1 MRLPIRQ
8 IVILLSLIVT
18 GGILLSVF
26 FLKDSFLGKKSDLA
40 DNDTSSPGLISLLP
54 QINSEGPVTVKVS
67 PRDFSQPATSWD
79 FEILLDTHSQNLE
92 DPGLTNNS
100 VLLDDKGNQLSPIY
114 WEDIPADE
122 VEPPQEHHRQGVLKF
137 KPISPRPKSIELRIN
152 RVGDVSGR
160 SFKWELR

>member
-1 MRLPIRQ
+1 MRLSI
-8 IVILLSLIVT
+8 ILLALALVAI
-18 GGILLSVF
+18 GILF
-26 FLKDSFLGKKSDLA
+26 IAFLKNGFPRKQNNFANNS
-40 DNDTSSPGLISLLP
+40 SSPAGIISQLP
-54 QINSEGPVTVKVS
+54 QINSEGLVTVKVS
-67 PRDFSQPATSWD
+67 PRDFSQSATSWD

>member
-67 PRDFSQPATSWD
+67 PRDLSQSSTSWD
-79 FEILLDTHSQNLE
+79 FEDVLDTHSGNL
-92 DPGLTNNS
+92 DQDLVKTS
-100 VLLDDKGNQLSPIY
+100 ILVDDKGDQYIPISWEGDSP
-114 WEDIPADE
+114 
-122 VEPPQEHHRQGVLKF
+122 QGHHRQGILKF
-137 KPISPRPKSIELRIN
+137 NQINPRPKSIELKISQIGEIN
-152 RVGDVSGR
+152 QR
-160 SFKWELR
+160 SFKWEL